1 MPTEQ
6 ICPTSTFSLLLQ
18 AQLDL
23 FDFDVYVRQ
32 LADPHQNAVRN
43 FMVTTADEPAWS
55 FRQKKHAD
63 PENERRNHSQTEH
76 PSPALNTGKSV
87 IGQIR
92 NHDADGDWEL
102 KKRYNPAARVRR
114 RNFGEINGNVR

>member
-1 MPTEQ
+1 
-6 ICPTSTFSLLLQ
+6 
-18 AQLDL
+18 
-23 FDFDVYVRQ
+23 
-32 LADPHQNAVRN
+32 
-43 FMVTTADEPAWS
+43 MVTTADEPPRS
-55 FRQKKHAD
+55 FRQKKHAAA
-63 PENERRNHSQTEH
+63 ENERWNNSQAEH

-92 NHDADGDWEL
+92 NHDADGDGEL